1 MAMNIIPI
9 SAHPAQTSSVPGVG
23 NTRATGSATPFK
35 DMFETAL
42 KNIDEADAQKAQDTL
57 ALAMGEV
64 DDLAAI
70 SNNSLKA
77 EIALQMLVQTRN
89 KVLDSYQELMRINV

>member
-9 SAHPAQTSSVPGVG
+9 SAHPAQTSSVPGVE
-23 NTRATGSATPFK
+23 NAKSASNLPFK

-42 KNIDEADAQKAQDTL
+42 KNIDEADAQKAQDTI

-70 SNNSLKA
+70 ANNSLKA
-77 EIALQMLVQTRN
+77 EVALQLLVQLRN
-89 KVLDSYQELMRINV
+89 KALDGYQELMRINV